1 MSATNCGSTQY
12 TGTPVFCVYRRRGA
26 VRSLTEQG
34 RFPAVKYCLFSP
46 DSPVWKTDLRNAL
59 MSLLDRGCDDF
70 KTYVNVRDFFFLL
83 VQGLETGVDSIRQ
96 ESIVKIL
103 FDHEFVGR
111 MWKTVISRAVQW
123 RMQINFIQ
131 GRALLI
137 ENGVSDD
144 LMPLTD
150 ELQSRIRDENLKNK
164 Q

>member
-1 MSATNCGSTQY
+1 
-12 TGTPVFCVYRRRGA
+12 
-26 VRSLTEQG
+26 
-34 RFPAVKYCLFSP
+34 
-46 DSPVWKTDLRNAL
+46 